1 MPRIPNS
8 VLERAIMRQKA
19 KEAADRE
26 IMRQKARLDAER
38 AIRMRQQHSNDIMNR
53 FRPTD
58 EELDEIIR
66 IEDIERHNSRI
77 PHYLPNDA
85 RMDGYEQHLPYYPGR
100 DAATRQRTM
109 EFRYGRDD
117 VNPPI
122 MDDGVFRPSEQRY
135 RNGNVRPVPL
145 SDFDYEELL

>member
-8 VLERAIMRQKA
+8 VLDRAIMRQKA
-19 KEAADRE
+19 KEAAERE
-26 IMRQKARLDAER
+26 IMRQKAKKAAER
-38 AIRMRQQHSNDIMNR
+38 AIMNR

-66 IEDIERHNSRI
+66 IEDIERRNSRI
-77 PHYLPNDA
+77 PHYLPNGA
-85 RMDGYEQHLPYYPGR
+85 RRDGYEQSLPYHPGY
-100 DAATRQRTM
+100 DVAPRQRTM

-117 VNPPI
+117 VNPPL
-122 MDDGVFRPSEQRY
+122 MDDGVYRPSAPQY
-135 RNGNVRPVPL
+135 RSRNVRPVPL

>member
-1 MPRIPNS
+1 MPRIPSS

-19 KEAADRE
+19 EEAAKRE
-26 IMRQKARLDAER
+26 IMRQKARLDAEI
-38 AIRMRQQHSNDIMNR
+38 AIRMRQQNSNDIMNR

-66 IEDIERHNSRI
+66 IEDIERRNSRI

-85 RMDGYEQHLPYYPGR
+85 RGGGYEQPLPYHPGY
-100 DAATRQRTM
+100 DAAPRHRTM

-117 VNPPI
+117 VNPPF
-122 MDDGVFRPSEQRY
+122 MDDGVYRPSAQQY
-135 RNGNVRPVPL
+135 RSRNVRPVPL

>member
-1 MPRIPNS
+1 MPRIPSS
-8 VLERAIMRQKA
+8 VFERA
-19 KEAADRE
+19 

-66 IEDIERHNSRI
+66 IEDIERRNSRI

-85 RMDGYEQHLPYYPGR
+85 RSGGYE
-100 DAATRQRTM
+100 
-109 EFRYGRDD
+109 
-117 VNPPI
+117 PI
-122 MDDGVFRPSEQRY
+122 PDRRFY
-135 RNGNVRPVPL
+135 RNPDPGIYRDVDIPGYRNPDPGIYRY
-145 SDFDYEELL
+145 SDDYEELL